1 MGKYILS
8 VVGANGQNNA
18 GSKAGNDVLRVS
30 QECGYKLIPLYESNQ
45 VRTRVQDIISGVIAT
60 YSLRNKLVDGDIVLM
75 QYPLNRLLM
84 KNIFRIL
91 KRCKSNIRIATLIH
105 DIDYLRDIPLGDK
118 GVDGMKVLELS
129 LLGSSDYLICHN
141 PFMIRTLQKEKLSVE
156 YISLDLFDYLYDG
169 TPATISEDKSTVIV
183 AGNLLESKAGYLYQ
197 IKKDKHKFALS
208 LYGSNY
214 AVDKMQMDNATY
226 HGSFKPDELIANL
239 YGAYGLVWD
248 GSSTETC
255 SGSYGKYL
263 RINNPHKVSLYIAA
277 GIPVVIWKEAALCSL
292 IEENALGFGISSL
305 DELEEAL
312 KSHEHLYQ
320 SYRNNVLNMKE
331 KVCSGGFLKYVLVQI
346 DRME

>member
-84 KNIFRIL
+84 KNIFL
-91 KRCKSNIRIATLIH
+91 
-105 DIDYLRDIPLGDK
+105 DYLRDIPLGDK

-292 IEENALGFGISSL
+292 IEENALGRST
-305 DELEEAL
+305 
-312 KSHEHLYQ
+312 K
-320 SYRNNVLNMKE
+320 KP
-331 KVCSGGFLKYVLVQI
+331 
-346 DRME
+346 

>member
-91 KRCKSNIRIATLIH
+91 KRCKSKIRIATLIH

-129 LLGSSDYLICHN
+129 LLGSSDYLIAI
-141 PFMIRTLQKEKLSVE
+141 IRS
-156 YISLDLFDYLYDG
+156 
-169 TPATISEDKSTVIV
+169 
-183 AGNLLESKAGYLYQ
+183 
-197 IKKDKHKFALS
+197 
-208 LYGSNY
+208 
-214 AVDKMQMDNATY
+214 
-226 HGSFKPDELIANL
+226 
-239 YGAYGLVWD
+239 
-248 GSSTETC
+248 
-255 SGSYGKYL
+255 
-263 RINNPHKVSLYIAA
+263 
-277 GIPVVIWKEAALCSL
+277 
-292 IEENALGFGISSL
+292 
-305 DELEEAL
+305 
-312 KSHEHLYQ
+312 
-320 SYRNNVLNMKE
+320 
-331 KVCSGGFLKYVLVQI
+331 
-346 DRME
+346 